1 MKKLNILAGM
11 LIGLATIFTAASC
24 DDDRDN
30 NPVLPDMP
38 TQNAFVLNT
47 PAYSTAN
54 VDLATSDS
62 LRFTWSQPN
71 YGFPAAA
78 QYEMQFSVDNVW
90 TSSVADSLADP
101 TQHTP
106 ATYGT
111 VGNPTG
117 TVSAYVGAAAL
128 AKTLEQ
134 IKHWPEGSVPA
145 DLTIYARCQAV
156 YAGDTIYSNV
166 VPVKVLPYYVELK
179 NADPIIYYLIGAD
192 IADGKWSN
200 GADKI
205 GISTIPM
212 LPVPGTTFD
221 AATGAGQLEWYGYLV
236 AGDPDTQ
243 THGFKILT
251 SALDWNFGICGDGKA
266 DGGTKVRNG
275 GDDPG
280 NIYVAESGY
289 YHITVTT
296 NPDISKATCKIEK
309 MTADPKVFRSIS
321 FPGDHN
327 GWDLTN
333 VLTPLETADGNK
345 AYNHDWTTDV
355 TFDADASSLGDNKGL
370 KFAAEGAWDRNWG
383 ASDFPYG
390 TGTNNGAN
398 IPFKAGSYKLIFNDI
413 SGTYYFFA
421 K

>member
-90 TSSVADSLADP
+90 TSSVADSLADA
-101 TQHTP
+101 TQQTP

-117 TVSAYVGAAAL
+117 TVSAYVGAADL

-134 IKHWPEGSVPA
+134 IKHWPESSVPA

-179 NADPIIYYLIGAD
+179 NADPIIYYLTGGC
-192 IADGKWSN
+192 IADGSWNNSES
-200 GADKI
+200 GPAE
-205 GISTIPM
+205 GHMIPL

-221 AATGAGQLEWYGYLV
+221 AATGAGQIEWYGFIP
-236 AGDPDTQ
+236 ASGE
-243 THGFKILT
+243 FKIVFTLG
-251 SALDWNFGICGDGKA
+251 DWDHGICGGDEPGK
-266 DGGTKVRNG
+266 TSIRNG

-280 NIYVAESGY
+280 NIRVPEDGY
-289 YHITVTT
+289 YHIVVNT
-296 NPDISKATCKIEK
+296 NPDISKVSCTIEK
-309 MTADPKVFRSIS
+309 MATAPIVFNSIS

-355 TFDADASSLGDNKGL
+355 TFDADASTLGADKGV
-370 KFAAEGAWDRNWG
+370 KFAADGAWDSNWG

-398 IPFKAGSYKLIFNDI
+398 IPFKAGSYKLFFNDI